1 MANCDL
7 PCAPNLVYR
16 RCNMP
21 LQNSIVI
28 QVNGEQ
34 KEIAAGVTVT
44 TLLDQLGLKAGR
56 VAIEYNRS
64 ILPRMKWANTAI
76 AAGDQFEIVQF
87 VGGG

>member
-7 PCAPNLVYR
+7 PCVSNLAYR
-16 RCNMP
+16 RCNM
-21 LQNSIVI
+21 QNSIII

-34 KEIAAGVTVT
+34 KEIAAGVAVA

-64 ILPRMKWANTAI
+64 ILPRAKWADTTI